1 MLALLAVITAPAPA
15 AAAVL
20 PATGPFSLTPSPTS
34 AGQPRSY
41 FQLAVAP
48 GLSAR
53 DTAIISNEG
62 TRTDRLQIT
71 ISRGV
76 TAGNSGSAYE
86 GMAGR
91 CTGAG
96 CWVSGL
102 PVTVTLAPGARKVL
116 AFTIAV
122 PRRTPP
128 GQYLAG
134 ISAESATQPRAVRV
148 GSNGP
153 ASASVIIIDKVTV
166 GVAVTVGPLSRLRTA
181 LVIPAVSA
189 GWIGST
195 PRLYIPVRNT
205 GQAFARATGQVSCQA
220 GGRDHSWRVIMET
233 VLPGGSAVLPVNAP
247 GLTSGQLPCTVRLRD
262 DARPVAWSGTVS
274 VPPRTATRTYHIA
287 RGVYVS
293 LPEGTVPPWA
303 VALLVIGALI
313 LAILLALLALH
324 LRHRSHPAHPSA
336 NRTNT

>member
-1 MLALLAVITAPAPA
+1 MLALLAVMTAPAPA
-15 AAAVL
+15 AAAGV
-20 PATGPFSLTPSPTS
+20 PATGPFSLTPSSTS
-34 AGQPRSY
+34 SGQPRSY

-48 GLSAR
+48 GRSAR

-62 TRTDRLQIT
+62 TRSERLQIT

-86 GMAGR
+86 DMAGR

-102 PVTVTLAPGARKVL
+102 PATVTLAPGARRVL

-122 PRRTPP
+122 PSRTPP

-134 ISAESATQPRAVRV
+134 ITAESATRPRAVRV
-148 GSNGP
+148 GSSGP
-153 ASASVIIIDKVTV
+153 ASATIITIDKVTV

-181 LVIPAVSA
+181 LVIQAVSA

-220 GGRDHSWRVIMET
+220 GGRHHSWPVIMET

-247 GLTSGQLPCTVRLRD
+247 GLTSRQLPCTVRLRD
-262 DARPVAWSGTVS
+262 GARLVAWSGTVRL
-274 VPPRTATRTYHIA
+274 PPRTATRA
-287 RGVYVS
+287 RHLARDVYVP
-293 LPEGTVPPWA
+293 LPDGTVPPWA

-313 LAILLALLALH
+313 LATLLVLLA
-324 LRHRSHPAHPSA
+324 R
-336 NRTNT
+336 NRTAT

>member
-15 AAAVL
+15 AAACV

-41 FQLAVAP
+41 FQVTVAP
-48 GLSAR
+48 GRPAR

-62 TRTDRLQIT
+62 ITTGRLQIT
-71 ISRGV
+71 ISRGI

-86 GMAGR
+86 DMAGR
-91 CTGAG
+91 CTGAD

-102 PVTVTLAPGARKVL
+102 PATVTLAPGARRVL

-122 PRRTPP
+122 PRQAPP

-134 ISAESATQPRAVRV
+134 ITAESATRPRAVRA
-148 GSNGP
+148 GS
-153 ASASVIIIDKVTV
+153 SASVIIIDKVTV
-166 GVAVTVGPLSRLRTA
+166 GIAVTVGPLSRLRTA

-189 GWIGST
+189 GWIGPT

-220 GGRDHSWRVIMET
+220 GGRNHSWPVIMET
-233 VLPGGSAVLPVNAP
+233 VLPGGHWQVSA
-247 GLTSGQLPCTVRLRD
+247 QLLAMAAGHPPDSIRACAQELKGRSR
-262 DARPVAWSGTVS
+262 
-274 VPPRTATRTYHIA
+274 PPRPAQTRLPLSATP
-287 RGVYVS
+287 GV
-293 LPEGTVPPWA
+293 PG
-303 VALLVIGALI
+303 
-313 LAILLALLALH
+313 
-324 LRHRSHPAHPSA
+324 
-336 NRTNT
+336 

>member
-1 MLALLAVITAPAPA
+1 MLALLAVITPSAPA
-15 AAAVL
+15 AAAGV
-20 PATGPFSLTPSPTS
+20 PATGSFSLTPSPTS

-48 GLSAR
+48 GRPAR
-53 DTAIISNEG
+53 DTAIVSNEG

-86 GMAGR
+86 DMAGR
-91 CTGAG
+91 CTGAS

-102 PVTVTLAPGARKVL
+102 PATVTLAPGARRVL

-134 ISAESATQPRAVRV
+134 ITAEFATRPRAVRV
-148 GSNGP
+148 GSHGP
-153 ASASVIIIDKVTV
+153 ASASIIAIDKVTV

-205 GQAFARATGQVSCQA
+205 GQAFARAMGQVSCQA
-220 GGRDHSWRVIMET
+220 GRRHHSWRVIMET

-247 GLTSGQLPCTVRLRD
+247 GLTSGQLPCTVLLRD
-262 DARPVAWSGTVS
+262 GARLVAWSGTVR
-274 VPPRTATRTYHIA
+274 VPPRAATRAYRLA
-287 RGVYVS
+287 RGVNVS
-293 LPEGTVPPWA
+293 LPEGAVPPWA
-303 VALLVIGALI
+303 VALLAIGALI
-313 LAILLALLALH
+313 LATLLAVLA
-324 LRHRSHPAHPSA
+324 R
-336 NRTNT
+336 NRTAT